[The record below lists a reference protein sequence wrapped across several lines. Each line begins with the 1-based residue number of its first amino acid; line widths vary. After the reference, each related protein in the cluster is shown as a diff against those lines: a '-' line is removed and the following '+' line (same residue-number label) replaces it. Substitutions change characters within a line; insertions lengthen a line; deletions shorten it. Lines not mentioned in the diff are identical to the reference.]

1 MLDSEWI
8 GATLIGTGFT
18 RYQQLEVRYFNFV
31 VTPSSDVNKGF
42 VEEMMSFTA
51 YISIIS
57 HLKVNDIKT
66 GYQVTLAIGNE
77 LQYYIYV
84 QYL

>member
-42 VEEMMSFTA
+42 VEEMMF
-51 YISIIS
+51 
-57 HLKVNDIKT
+57 
-66 GYQVTLAIGNE
+66 
-77 LQYYIYV
+77 
-84 QYL
+84 